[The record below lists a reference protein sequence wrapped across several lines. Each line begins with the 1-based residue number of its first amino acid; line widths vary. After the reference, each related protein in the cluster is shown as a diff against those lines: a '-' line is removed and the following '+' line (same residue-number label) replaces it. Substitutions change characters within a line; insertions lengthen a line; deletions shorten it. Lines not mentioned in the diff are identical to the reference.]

1 MWLRKSKISRVQA
14 FEKIEQIAELDDTM
28 TYAPEIQSIE
38 IPPDQASENSENLQ
52 EYFDQV
58 AAECTNVF
66 KVITVLQFCLPIA
79 QKQFWKI
86 HKYSSVEGSV
96 SGVMYV

>member
-1 MWLRKSKISRVQA
+1 
-14 FEKIEQIAELDDTM
+14 M

-38 IPPDQASENSENLQ
+38 IPPDQGSENSEILQ

-66 KVITVLQFCLPIA
+66 KMPLMQARTA
-79 QKQFWKI
+79 
-86 HKYSSVEGSV
+86 SATG
-96 SGVMYV
+96 SGVPARRLEYSPSISSIRSGKSYTSSEGVSESI